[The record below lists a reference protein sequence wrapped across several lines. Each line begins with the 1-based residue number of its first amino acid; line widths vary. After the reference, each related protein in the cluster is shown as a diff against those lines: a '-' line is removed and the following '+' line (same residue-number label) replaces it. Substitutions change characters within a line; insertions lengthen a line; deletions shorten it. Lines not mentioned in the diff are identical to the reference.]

1 MVKINDVVAYLD
13 DRFHPEFQEDYD
25 NAGFLVGDGGAE
37 YTGALVAL
45 DMTPAVA
52 EEARRLGLNLVV
64 THHPM
69 IFGGLKRVTDRSET
83 GRLVM
88 ELVRAGIAVYAAHTN
103 LDNLPDGVNGAL
115 AERLG
120 LRNCRILRVSAECGV
135 RSAELF
141 GSGNGNSELRVPNS
155 ELIGAGM
162 VGELEGEMDAGEFL
176 AMVKERLGLPWIRL
190 SGERRRVRR
199 VAICGGAGAFLIGDA
214 MAAGADI
221 FMTADLKYHDFQRPE
236 GRMLLAD
243 IGHYESEQFAKEI
256 IYRAISEK
264 FCNFAC
270 RISECQQGVVH
281 YI

>member
-1 MVKINDVVAYLD
+1 MVKINDVVSWLD
-13 DRFHPEFQEDYD
+13 GRFHPEYQEDYD

-37 YTGALVAL
+37 YSGALVAL
-45 DMTPAVA
+45 DLTPAVLD
-52 EEARRLGLNLVV
+52 EARRLGLNLVV
-64 THHPM
+64 THHPF
-69 IFGGLKRVTDRSET
+69 IFGGLKRITDRTEA
-83 GRLVM
+83 GRMVM
-88 ELVRAGIAVYAAHTN
+88 EMVRHGIATYAAHTN
-103 LDNLPDGVNGAL
+103 LDNMPDGVNGIL
-115 AERLG
+115 AEKLG
-120 LRNCRILRVSAECGV
+120 LRDCRILRVSTECGV

-199 VAICGGAGAFLIGDA
+199 VAICGGSGSFLIGDA
-214 MAAGADI
+214 IAAEADA
-221 FMTADLKYHDFQRPE
+221 FLTADLKYHDFQRPE
-236 GRMLLAD
+236 GRLLLAD

-256 IYRAISEK
+256 ISRAISEK

-270 RISECQQGVVH
+270 RISERQQSVVR
-281 YI
+281 YS